1 MCTRERGGLS
11 LLELERV
18 VGVEDVGGVESVS
31 VFVFAVSPSG
41 AYGDHLGRVRVWLE
55 LSGWLLSGLWLVTSV
70 VKVEATVLAGMVVGR
85 GSAVAV

>member
-1 MCTRERGGLS
+1 M
-11 LLELERV
+11 ELERV

-55 LSGWLLSGLWLVTSV
+55 LSEWLSLGLWLVTAV
-70 VKVEATVLAGMVVGR
+70 VVVVAVTVLVVTAGMVVGE
-85 GSAVAV
+85 GSAVVV